1 MFYAGSNFMRCR
13 RGVRAVALCAAV
25 MICGCKTTAG
35 PSPAGTSIDEADLG
49 PQLRVAWQKGIL
61 TIRGADI
68 PGRAVEV
75 WYLEAFCRAGS
86 TDRDWNDTVIKH
98 ETVEV
103 DADDERGRWVML
115 RSTLADGVVVD
126 HVITAERGEVDFRV
140 TARNPT
146 DKVSQAD
153 WAQPCIRV
161 GDFTGTGESQTD
173 DKYAY
178 VPHCFIWQ
186 QGQMRYMPTPDWA
199 TEARYTPGQVWAA
212 PGVDRNDVNPR
223 PLNPH
228 VPDCGL
234 IGCVSADKHWLLATA
249 WEPYQELFVGVIRC
263 LHSDF
268 RIGGL
273 APGQTKVIRGK
284 IYLMPNSPV
293 APATLIQR
301 YRHDFPEHLRQ
312 Q

>member
-1 MFYAGSNFMRCR
+1 
-13 RGVRAVALCAAV
+13 V
-25 MICGCKTTAG
+25 K
-35 PSPAGTSIDEADLG
+35 
-49 PQLRVAWQKGIL
+49 
-61 TIRGADI
+61 
-68 PGRAVEV
+68 V

-86 TDRDWNDTVIKH
+86 TDRDWDQTVIKH

-103 DADDERGRWVML
+103 DADDDRGRWVML
-115 RSTLADGVVVD
+115 RSTLEDGVVVD
-126 HVITAERGEVDFRV
+126 HVITAGAGEVDFRV

-146 DKVSQAD
+146 DHVSQAD
-153 WAQPCIRV
+153 WAQPCVRV
-161 GDFTGTGESQTD
+161 GEFTGTGEAQTD

-178 VPHCFIWQ
+178 LPHCFIWQ
-186 QGQMRYMPTPDWA
+186 QGERRFMPTPDWA

-228 VPDCGL
+228 APDCGL
-234 IGCVSADKHWLLATA
+234 IGCVSGGGRWILATA

-268 RIGGL
+268 RLGGL

-284 IYLMPNSPV
+284 IYIVPNGPAAF
-293 APATLIQR
+293 APLIER
-301 YRHDFPEHLRQ
+301 YRRDFPEHVR
-312 Q
+312 